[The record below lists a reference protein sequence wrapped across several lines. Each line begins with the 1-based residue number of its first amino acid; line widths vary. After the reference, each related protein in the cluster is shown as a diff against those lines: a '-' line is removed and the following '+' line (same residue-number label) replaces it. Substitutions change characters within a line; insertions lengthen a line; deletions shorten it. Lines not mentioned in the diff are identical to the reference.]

1 MKTVILAGGFGTRLS
16 EETQSI
22 PKPMVKI
29 GGKPML
35 WHIMNIYAAFDHRD
49 FIVACGYKG
58 EIIKDYFG
66 AFTSEEKPNWRV
78 NCVDTG
84 LHSMTGGRLL
94 RLRSLL
100 KSETF
105 MVTYGDGLADLD
117 ISALLAFHRRHGQ
130 IGTVT
135 AVQPSPR
142 FGALHLDA
150 SDRVKVFDEKLDSAS
165 GWINGGFFV
174 FEPGILD
181 YIDSIDTPLE
191 TIPLS
196 RLAADG
202 NLMAYRHSGF
212 WKPMD
217 TLREKNQLNELWDGG
232 NAPWKIW

>member
-150 SDRVKVFDEKLDSAS
+150 SDRVKRFDEKLDSGS

-202 NLMAYRHSGF
+202 NLNIAGRF
-212 WKPMD
+212 
-217 TLREKNQLNELWDGG
+217 
-232 NAPWKIW
+232 